1 VAVHAL
7 APADAGALDDLAPV
21 GEREPLAQ
29 PAGLLEQRPDRL
41 RVGRDGPRRGDVD
54 HGALTALSLLG
65 ASALALLVWQLGRHA
80 ILQTTLAL
88 PVLSAQP
95 CVVIL
100 ALVPLAGTALGMW
113 ATRRS

>member
-1 VAVHAL
+1 MLAFEANGIAPERVDHLSGLTPDWRLPVAV
-7 APADAGALDDLAPV
+7 
-21 GEREPLAQ
+21 
-29 PAGLLEQRPDRL
+29 
-41 RVGRDGPRRGDVD
+41 
-54 HGALTALSLLG
+54 TALSLFG
-65 ASALALLVWQLGRHA
+65 ATALALLVWQLGRHA

-100 ALVPLAGTALGMW
+100 ALVPLAGTALGTW